1 MDAKT
6 LVRSLTEEERAALR
20 AALDETE
27 GSPPAG
33 TEDEPG
39 CCGGHAHR
47 HGHGEAAGHR
57 GCCARR

>member
-20 AALDETE
+20 AALDEVA
-27 GSPPAG
+27 GSPQAD
-33 TEDEPG
+33 TDDEPG

-47 HGHGEAAGHR
+47 HGQAGAAGHR